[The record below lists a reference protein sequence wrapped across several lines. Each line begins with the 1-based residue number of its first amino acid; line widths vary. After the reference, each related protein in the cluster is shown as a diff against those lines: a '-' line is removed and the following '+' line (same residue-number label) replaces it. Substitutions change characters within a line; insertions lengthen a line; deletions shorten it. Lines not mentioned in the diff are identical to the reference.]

1 MFLVSLPGISFGA
14 FMAVDRNTREAGWLF
29 AVGWVPAVAAAG
41 GVLMR
46 DAVTFTVGLL
56 CFLVAGAVFIL
67 DGESTR
73 RPPVKRSAQTPR
85 VGESLG
91 GIPSRFEAET
101 TEENKPEEDKPEEDK
116 PEEDKSEGDRP
127 EGDRPEG
134 DRPEG
139 DKPEGDKSEGDKPEG
154 YGRAAS

>member
-1 MFLVSLPGISFGA
+1 MSFILTTIGTLLFLVSLAGISFGV

-29 AVGWVPAVAAAG
+29 ALGWVPAVAAAA

-46 DAVTFTVGLL
+46 DAVTFAVGLL

-67 DGESTR
+67 EEESTR
-73 RPPVKRSAQTPR
+73 RPPVQRRVQTPR

-91 GIPSRFEAET
+91 GILSGFEAKT
-101 TEENKPEEDKPEEDK
+101 TEENKPVEDKPGEDK
-116 PEEDKSEGDRP
+116 PVEDKPGE
-127 EGDRPEG
+127 
-134 DRPEG
+134 
-139 DKPEGDKSEGDKPEG
+139 DKPEGDKPEG